1 MPRVRF
7 TEVGRNKATW
17 EAECKGELTKSWLYK
32 QAKKALMSSGIE
44 FIEFEGNGVIL
55 AGFRSVGRFEI
66 IEGEI

>member
-1 MPRVRF
+1 MMPRVRF
-7 TEVGRNKATW
+7 TEVGRNKVTW
-17 EAECKGELTKSWLYK
+17 EAEYKGELTESWLYK

-44 FIEFEGNGVIL
+44 FGDNGVIY